1 MTQFIVMGYPAY
13 AYTGGRAF
21 DPSLPAIVF
30 VHGAALDHSVWQWQS
45 RYLAHHGHSVLAV
58 DLPGHG
64 RSPGLPRTSIDAMAD
79 WVAAFIEAANLACA
93 AVVGHSMGSLVALET
108 ARRHAARVSRLA
120 LIAPAMPMAVGAP
133 FLAAAHDD
141 APEAFDM
148 ETVWGHARSA
158 LIAGSAVPGTYLV
171 GASRQLNARSRTGVQ
186 HTDLVA
192 CDTYRVPLDALRELK
207 APTLVIAGKRDQMT
221 PFKAGRAVADAI
233 PGSRFVAIDAGHA
246 MMSEAPRETLFALRA
261 LIRTMCSTSTRMQPR
276 RRSAIAPRPSR

>member
-30 VHGAALDHSVWQWQS
+30 IHGAALDHSVWQWQS

-64 RSPGLPRTSIDAMAD
+64 RSPGLLRTSIEGMAD
-79 WVAAFIEAANLACA
+79 WVAALIEAANLPSA

-120 LIAPAMPMAVGAP
+120 LIGCAMPMAVGP
-133 FLAAAHDD
+133 SFLAAARDD

-158 LIAGSAVPGTYLV
+158 VLAGSPVPGSYLV
-171 GASRQLNARSRTGVQ
+171 GASRQLNGRARAGVQ
-186 HTDLVA
+186 HADLAA
-192 CDTYRVPLDALRELK
+192 CDTCRVPLEALRELRV
-207 APTLVIAGKRDQMT
+207 PTLVIAGKRDQMT

-233 PGSRFVAIDAGHA
+233 PGAKLVALDAGHS
-246 MMSEAPRETLFALRA
+246 MMSEAPRETLAALRDF
-261 LIRTMCSTSTRMQPR
+261 LKTGSGTD
-276 RRSAIAPRPSR
+276 